1 MKLKSFLCLLLFV
14 CTVVSCY
21 EPDDG
26 DYIAPITLYESI
38 GGRWSLSG
46 ITMTDELAVATN
58 ISRSKQNLG
67 VYFNYQDFVLDLNV
81 NGDNRPNDYKVHGD
95 VPPLFPA
102 SGYWRLNSDFQLTN
116 SEGVSVLLYQDAEK
130 TQKTA
135 ELKVV
140 SVPGSNGE
148 MELQLVR
155 SSGGKPFIS
164 YNFKFKSL
172 Q

>member
-58 ISRSKQNLG
+58 ISPSKQNLG

-81 NGDNRPNDYKVHGD
+81 NGDNRPMIIRCTAMSRHFFRRPDTGD
-95 VPPLFPA
+95 SIVIF
-102 SGYWRLNSDFQLTN
+102 S
-116 SEGVSVLLYQDAEK
+116 
-130 TQKTA
+130 
-135 ELKVV
+135 
-140 SVPGSNGE
+140 
-148 MELQLVR
+148 
-155 SSGGKPFIS
+155 
-164 YNFKFKSL
+164 
-172 Q
+172 